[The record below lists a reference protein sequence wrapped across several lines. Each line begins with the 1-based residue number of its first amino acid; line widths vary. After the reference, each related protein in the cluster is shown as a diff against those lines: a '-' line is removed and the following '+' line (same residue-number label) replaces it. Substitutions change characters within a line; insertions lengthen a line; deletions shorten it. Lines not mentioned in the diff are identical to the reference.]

1 MQHLDSGFNQFL
13 TATGM
18 LSYLDETTSIFIAD
32 LISNKYK
39 ALYSEMTITAVIS
52 NTRPTAT
59 KEEDKVVDVN

>member
-1 MQHLDSGFNQFL
+1 
-13 TATGM
+13 M